1 MQQTRIS
8 DDVRRFIFALPSVP
22 HLEAILLMR
31 SGPNKSWGADALAKH
46 LYISEDQA
54 NNLLQDLNSV
64 GICCADPD
72 AEDRRF
78 YRPASL
84 KLANLI
90 SRLASFYAQNII
102 EVTGGGRAGGR
113 GGGGGGG
120 RRGAGAGG
128 RGK

>member
-54 NNLLQDLNSV
+54 NNLLQDLNSD

-72 AEDRRF
+72 AVDRHF
-78 YRPASL
+78 FRPTKL
-84 KLANLI
+84 ELANLI
-90 SRLASFYAQNII
+90 NKQVLFF
-102 EVTGGGRAGGR
+102 VL
-113 GGGGGGG
+113 
-120 RRGAGAGG
+120 
-128 RGK
+128 